1 MSYQYFRTSNNI
13 LVYESTAS
21 MLMEVDG
28 QLKHSDIAVIISIH
42 ATIKE
47 QKTCYKARVIEA
59 GFVKGEPFSKEW
71 LKNLENKNYGVE
83 VTEYTNGPVVYYFDE
98 EQLLHAVVNSFS
110 DGVRLKSQYYEQ
122 EMRGER

>member
-1 MSYQYFRTSNNI
+1 MQQKYFRTTHNI

-42 ATIKE
+42 ATIKD
-47 QKTCYKARVIEA
+47 QKTCYKARVINA
-59 GFVKGEPFSKEW
+59 GFVKGEPYSKEW
-71 LKNLENKNYGVE
+71 LNNLENNNYGVE

-98 EQLLHAVVNSFS
+98 EQLLHAVANSLS
-110 DGVRLKSQYYEQ
+110 GGMRLKSQYYEQ
-122 EMRGER
+122 EG